1 MNRSKTSV
9 SFYLSWIVS
18 SLAMFCLSYAWH
30 GLLLNDLLKI
40 NYPLDVF
47 LLVSGLVYLGIGL
60 IITLVTFFAPR
71 IKDSFKYGIAAGGAI
86 GIFVYAIA
94 FVVGISF
101 YPKLSLTM
109 VAIDVSWQC
118 LEQGI
123 GGLTSGL
130 IYRISYRK
138 SRALA

>member
-18 SLAMFCLSYAWH
+18 SLTMFCLSYAWH
-30 GLLLNDLLKI
+30 GLFLNDLLKI

-47 LLVSGLVYLGIGL
+47 PLISGLVYPGIGF

-86 GIFVYAIA
+86 GIFVYVIA

-109 VAIDVSWQC
+109 VAVDVSWQC
-118 LEQGI
+118 FEQGI
-123 GGLTSGL
+123 GGLISGL